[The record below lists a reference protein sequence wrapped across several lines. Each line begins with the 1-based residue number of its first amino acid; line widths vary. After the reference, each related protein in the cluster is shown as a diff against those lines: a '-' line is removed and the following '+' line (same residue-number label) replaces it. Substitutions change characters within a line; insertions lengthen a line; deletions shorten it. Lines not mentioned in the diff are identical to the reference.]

1 MEMKF
6 EYDYIKDDP
15 CYGCRFATEKTEEE
29 LNQDGMFSR
38 RFLCMNRDRIEQKEM
53 YAIRAIVVH
62 DHRQALSIVSE
73 LIQMTERGCF
83 RLTCEEGTIRPHC
96 YRKKE
101 NEK

>member
-1 MEMKF
+1 MEITL
-6 EYDYIKDDP
+6 DYVKDDP

-29 LNQDGMFSR
+29 LNQDGGFSR
-38 RFLCMNRDRIEQKEM
+38 RFLCMNRDRIEPKEM
-53 YAIRAIVVH
+53 SAIKSIVNH
-62 DHRQALSIVSE
+62 EYGKALSIMSE
-73 LIQMTERGCF
+73 LIQMTARGCF

>member
-6 EYDYIKDDP
+6 DYDYIKDDP
-15 CYGCRFATEKTEEE
+15 CYGCRFAIAKTEEQ

-38 RFLCMNRDRIEQKEM
+38 RFLCMNRNRIEQKEL
-53 YAIRAIVVH
+53 YAIRAIIGH
-62 DHRQALSIVSE
+62 DHRKALSIVSE

-83 RLTCEEGTIRPHC
+83 LLTCEEGPRRPIC

-101 NEK
+101 SEQ